1 MDRVKKMANE
11 LLERYPDKFTSDFN
25 ENKETIKNFAIVR
38 SKELRNKIAGYITK
52 NVNRNLA
59 QQNASLSYSE
69 ENTESRRRNCRIR
82 LITVDLVGGIRKTAG
97 FSTVNIN
104 VTNSSINEILSL
116 LEKEYDLENKIKKNE
131 IMIAINGVESSVLG
145 GKGAKISSGD
155 TVTILSVVHGG

>member
-25 ENKETIKNFAIVR
+25 ENKETVKNFAIVR

-69 ENTESRRRNCRIR
+69 ENTESREE
-82 LITVDLVGGIRKTAG
+82 TA
-97 FSTVNIN
+97 
-104 VTNSSINEILSL
+104 E
-116 LEKEYDLENKIKKNE
+116 
-131 IMIAINGVESSVLG
+131 
-145 GKGAKISSGD
+145 
-155 TVTILSVVHGG
+155 

>member
-69 ENTESRRRNCRIR
+69 ENTEAREE
-82 LITVDLVGGIRKTAG
+82 TA
-97 FSTVNIN
+97 
-104 VTNSSINEILSL
+104 E
-116 LEKEYDLENKIKKNE
+116 
-131 IMIAINGVESSVLG
+131 
-145 GKGAKISSGD
+145 
-155 TVTILSVVHGG
+155 

>member
-69 ENTESRRRNCRIR
+69 ENTESRE
-82 LITVDLVGGIRKTAG
+82 
-97 FSTVNIN
+97 
-104 VTNSSINEILSL
+104 EIA
-116 LEKEYDLENKIKKNE
+116 E
-131 IMIAINGVESSVLG
+131 
-145 GKGAKISSGD
+145 
-155 TVTILSVVHGG
+155 

>member
-1 MDRVKKMANE
+1 MDRVKKMASE

-69 ENTESRRRNCRIR
+69 ENTESREE
-82 LITVDLVGGIRKTAG
+82 TA
-97 FSTVNIN
+97 
-104 VTNSSINEILSL
+104 E
-116 LEKEYDLENKIKKNE
+116 
-131 IMIAINGVESSVLG
+131 
-145 GKGAKISSGD
+145 
-155 TVTILSVVHGG
+155 